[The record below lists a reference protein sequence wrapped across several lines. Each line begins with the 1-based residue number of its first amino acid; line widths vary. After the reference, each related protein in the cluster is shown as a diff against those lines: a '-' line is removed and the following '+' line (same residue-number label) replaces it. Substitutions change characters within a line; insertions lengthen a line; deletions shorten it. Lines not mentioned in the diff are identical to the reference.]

1 LLRVCFPTIIAKL
14 FEKEMSRYY
23 EGELVN
29 LRKNPCEGGSMNY
42 EGESAN
48 EYIYFLINKV
58 DKERTA
64 K

>member
-1 LLRVCFPTIIAKL
+1 
-14 FEKEMSRYY
+14 MSRNY

-29 LRKNPCEGGSMNY
+29 LRENPCEGGGMNY
-42 EGESAN
+42 EGELAN